1 MRDAFRANPAHAELL
16 NQLWCKL
23 RISTLNPF
31 APSDFSLWVSGIAAH
46 GRGHPTRLEAE
57 RSPQQRAVEA
67 PLLRKGERDMPDRYR
82 NYGEDH
88 GRGDRERDNEW
99 GGSRG
104 REQSR
109 WGGNERNEEDRYVTG
124 RDFET
129 NQPRYSNERTGN
141 WESESRFGG
150 REHGGSAWS
159 TGREYGGGSG
169 REYGG
174 SSFQSRGW
182 QRGNEPGRWNNENEA
197 DFRTRNYGSGSSFGS
212 GRDTEAYSRYGSS
225 GDYGDYQ
232 RNRAQSFGRHES
244 GGRYGQSGTTR
255 GSDFGGSWG
264 AGAAGYGA
272 SNWSSGRER
281 DFDREDWNDRG
292 DDRFDSG
299 RTSARDFS
307 GGGYA
312 GGRGWERSG
321 SYGSTS
327 PNYGTRNSGIGQYS
341 SGRDVNFGPSGY
353 DGYVEPNRG
362 FRNFDRDRDWE
373 RDRDSG
379 ESWGDKIGRF
389 FGMGPK
395 GYKRSDDRIRED
407 VSEALHDDPNVDAT
421 NIEVQVREG
430 EVTLTGTCSDRR
442 MKRLA
447 EDCAGRV
454 RGVNDVHN
462 QIRVSNENRFGGSSF
477 GQSGTSGTNT
487 ASSSVQSSTTSGTSE
502 STTGGTESGKKP
514 NKAA

>member
-1 MRDAFRANPAHAELL
+1 
-16 NQLWCKL
+16 
-23 RISTLNPF
+23 
-31 APSDFSLWVSGIAAH
+31 
-46 GRGHPTRLEAE
+46 
-57 RSPQQRAVEA
+57 
-67 PLLRKGERDMPDRYR
+67 MPDRYR
-82 NYGEDH
+82 NYGDDYS
-88 GRGDRERDNEW
+88 RRDRDRESNEW

-104 REQSR
+104 REEGR

-129 NQPRYSNERTGN
+129 NQPRYSNERTGG
-141 WESESRFGG
+141 WESQTRYGG
-150 REHGGSAWS
+150 RESGSNWGSGSAYGGS
-159 TGREYGGGSG
+159 SG

-174 SSFQSRGW
+174 SSNQSRGW
-182 QRGNEPGRWNNENEA
+182 QRGNEPGRWSSEDQSEW
-197 DFRTRNYGSGSSFGS
+197 RQRNYGSGSSFGS
-212 GRDTEAYSRYGSS
+212 GRDAEAYSRYGSS

-232 RNRAQSFGRHES
+232 RNQAQGYGRHES
-244 GGRYGQSGTTR
+244 GGRYGSSDRTTR
-255 GSDFGGSWG
+255 GADFGGSWG
-264 AGAAGYGA
+264 AGSAGYGA
-272 SNWSSGRER
+272 SNYSSGRER
-281 DFDREDWNDRG
+281 DFDREDWNERG

-327 PNYGTRNSGIGQYS
+327 PNYSTRNTGIGQYS
-341 SGRDVNFGPSGY
+341 SGRGSDVNFGSSGY

-362 FRNFDRDRDWE
+362 FQNFDRDRDWD
-373 RDRDSG
+373 RDRSSG

-421 NIEVQVREG
+421 NIEVQVRDG

-442 MKRLA
+442 TKRLA
-447 EDCAGRV
+447 EDCAGQV

-462 QIRVSNENRFGGSSF
+462 QIRVSNENRFGSSSY
-477 GQSGTSGTNT
+477 GQSGVTGT
-487 ASSSVQSSTTSGTSE
+487 SSVQSTTTNTSPTSSE
-502 STTGGTESGKKP
+502 GSITGSESGKKP